1 MHVVFPPESPLHLFT
16 AEEVKAL
23 FAAGRELEC
32 AADEVIVRE
41 GDRGDSMFFV
51 LDGYAG
57 ARIEGG
63 ATMARSYH
71 PGTYFGELSFI
82 NPGHLRSTTII
93 ATTRVRLQI
102 IDQAS
107 VQRLLATH
115 PRVVFTLLQR
125 ACVFLVDAERN
136 LMADLR
142 RRNVELSET
151 IKKLDLTRLRLDEEE
166 LTARTDFLT
175 GLTNR
180 RGFDTE
186 LPLFIER
193 ASALNTKLA
202 VIAMDLD
209 GFKDINDSLGHGA
222 GDELLRGVGRLL
234 LKGLQRTDLPSRSG
248 GDEFLLLVE
257 GLDEPS
263 VRSRA
268 EVVRAAIGVMPHP
281 GNERGLRVTATMGGA
296 FARPGESAAALVNR
310 ADEVLYA
317 AKRAG
322 RDRLGWS

>member
-32 AADEVIVRE
+32 PADEVIVRE
-41 GDRGDSMFFV
+41 GEPGDSMYFV
-51 LDGYAG
+51 LDGYVG

-71 PGTYFGELSFI
+71 PGSYFGELSFI
-82 NPGHLRSTTII
+82 NPGHLRSTTIL
-93 ATTRVRLQI
+93 ATTKVRLQI
-102 IDQAS
+102 VDQES
-107 VQRLLATH
+107 VQSLLATH
-115 PRVVFTLLQR
+115 PRIIFTLLQR
-125 ACVFLVDAERN
+125 ACIFLVDAERN

-142 RRNVELSET
+142 RRNVELSDT
-151 IKKLDLTRLRLDEEE
+151 IKKLDLTRLRLNEEE

-180 RGFDTE
+180 RGFDAE
-186 LPLFIER
+186 LPFFVER
-193 ASALNTKLA
+193 AQALNTRLA

-209 GFKDINDSLGHGA
+209 AFKDLNDTLGHAA
-222 GDELLRGVGRLL
+222 GDELLRDVSRLL
-234 LKGLQRTDLPSRSG
+234 LKGLQRTDLPTRSG
-248 GDEFLLLVE
+248 GDEFLLLLE
-257 GLDEPS
+257 GADEDS
-263 VRSRA
+263 VKTRA
-268 EVVRAAIGVMPHP
+268 EVVRAAIGAMPHV
-281 GNERGLRVTATMGGA
+281 GNDRGLRVTATMGGA
-296 FARPGESAAALVNR
+296 FCRPDESAVALVKR
-310 ADEVLYA
+310 ADDMLYA